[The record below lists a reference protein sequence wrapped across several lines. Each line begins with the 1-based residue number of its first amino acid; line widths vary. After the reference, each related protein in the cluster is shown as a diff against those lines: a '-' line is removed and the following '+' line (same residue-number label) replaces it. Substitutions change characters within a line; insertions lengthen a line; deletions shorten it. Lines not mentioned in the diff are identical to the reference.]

1 MDWHRFSQY
10 ILSGQLPTP
19 DEALVVLE
27 SPDDELLSVLDA
39 AFAVR
44 RKYFG
49 RDVSLHVIRNAKSGM
64 CTEDCS
70 FCSQSA
76 VSKSGIPKYSMQS
89 ADEIVEGAREAHK
102 LTAVRYCI
110 VISGKGPTEK
120 ELNAVCDAARRI
132 KREIPIQI
140 CTSLGILTETQ
151 AKRLKEAG
159 VDRYN
164 HNLESSERFYSHFCT
179 THSYEDRART
189 GRIVKAA
196 GMELC
201 SGGLIGM
208 GETLQDRVDMA
219 FALRALNADSIPVN
233 FLEPRPGT
241 PLENIPRLGPA
252 DCLRALA
259 MFRFV
264 NPEKEIRIAGGRET
278 CIGSMQVLALYA
290 ANSMFTIGYLT
301 YAGQGYEADMK
312 MINQAG
318 FRVSEILE

>member
-1 MDWHRFSQY
+1 MDWRKLSQQV
-10 ILSGQLPTP
+10 LSGKSPTSE
-19 DEALVVLE
+19 EALAVLE
-27 SPDDELLSVLDA
+27 SPEDELLSVLDA

-44 RKYFG
+44 HRHFG

-76 VSKSGIPKYSMQS
+76 VSKSKIQKYSMQS
-89 ADEIVEGAREAHK
+89 VDEIFEGAREAHK

-120 ELNAVCDAARRI
+120 ELNIVCEAARRI
-132 KREIPIQI
+132 KQEIPIQI
-140 CTSLGILTETQ
+140 CTSLGILTEFQ
-151 AKRLKEAG
+151 AQRLKEAG

-164 HNLESSERFYSHFCT
+164 HNLESSERFYAHFCT

-189 GRIVKAA
+189 GRIVKAV
-196 GMELC
+196 GLELC

-219 FALRALNADSIPVN
+219 FALRELDADSIPVN

-241 PLENIPRLGPA
+241 PLENIPRLQPA

-301 YAGQGYEADMK
+301 YAGQGYEADLK
-312 MINQAG
+312 MIAQAG
-318 FRVSEILE
+318 FRVSDIIE